1 MVACTCCYAAVQPTA
16 ENGPAPTGRYN
27 TYPVGDP
34 TPRCRYLH
42 PVGTCSHISDPII
55 FSNNRCNINMYN
67 ISGINIDNKNDNS
80 DPINIDNYID
90 MNISGSNI
98 YNNKV
103 TPIIRI
109 VLAL

>member
-1 MVACTCCYAAVQPTA
+1 
-16 ENGPAPTGRYN
+16 
-27 TYPVGDP
+27 
-34 TPRCRYLH
+34 
-42 PVGTCSHISDPII
+42 
-55 FSNNRCNINMYN
+55 MYN